1 MSKLIGVGAEGYSQ
15 PHIPRRSKM
24 KEMRLFEV
32 GLKGDTMTTSYEEK
46 INVAA
51 NDADEAVKKAREWI
65 VGKTQKWIDEGG
77 LEDMVFNAYLEDK
90 KKPEELT
97 DAEVLATEKYIKKA
111 QKDCNDELR
120 RIQGLRLAKLL
131 DIGTLIV

>member
-1 MSKLIGVGAEGYSQ
+1 
-15 PHIPRRSKM
+15 M